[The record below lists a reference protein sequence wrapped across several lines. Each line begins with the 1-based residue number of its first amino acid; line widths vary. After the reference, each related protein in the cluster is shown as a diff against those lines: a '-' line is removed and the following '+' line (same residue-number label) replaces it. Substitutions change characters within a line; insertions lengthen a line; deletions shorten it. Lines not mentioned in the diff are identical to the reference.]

1 MSDMT
6 SGRWLRVVTPVV
18 VLLAIV
24 AASFA
29 GSPPETGSAA
39 SPAPVVAVYGDSL
52 VDAASDYLGWF
63 YGIRGMVVEF
73 HYWGG
78 TAPCDFFGDM
88 RSWPTPA
95 IAVML
100 FGGNTLT
107 QCTQNRGTP
116 EQVYAED
123 FETAASIFES
133 RAVELVWM
141 STPGLVGTT
150 EAENWVA
157 ELMQQTAAR
166 HGQLYVNAADVLTR
180 DSVYVPWQPC
190 QQADYNDDNCY
201 LGVVLIRA
209 DDGIHLRPSGA
220 RRWAERIVNA
230 TPLPSPDRP
239 PPPPPYPVVP
249 VQRIHGQDAIGTS
262 LAVSHAQFASG
273 QSANA
278 VVLAR
283 SDHFADALA
292 GGPLAAL
299 QNAPLLITPGAPLSG
314 TLDPRVLSEIQRVLP
329 AGKTVY
335 ILGGP
340 LAIAPGIDGTLQT
353 LGFTVTRVQG
363 ANQYA
368 TAVAIAG
375 RLGSPNVIFE
385 ATGLHFADSLSAV
398 PAAIRAH
405 GAILLTNGNVQAPET
420 VAYLAAH
427 PSAVRYAIGGPLA
440 AAGADPGAIP
450 VWGQDLFGTSAAVA
464 RWFFLDA
471 TTFGAATGFDFPD
484 ALSGGVFM
492 GNPNHLGPMLLLT
505 PYVPI
510 PTSISD
516 YLTQATDITHG
527 YIFGGPL
534 AVGDDVAGAL

>member
-1 MSDMT
+1 M
-6 SGRWLRVVTPVV
+6 
-18 VLLAIV
+18 VLALV

-29 GSPPETGSAA
+29 GSHPGTGAAA

-63 YGIRGMVVEF
+63 YGIRGMTVEF

-78 TAPCDFFGDM
+78 TAPCDFFSDM

-95 IAVML
+95 IAVIL

-123 FETAASIFES
+123 FETTASIFES
-133 RAVELVWM
+133 RGVELVWM
-141 STPGLVGTT
+141 STPGMVGTT

-157 ELMQQTAAR
+157 QLMQQTAAR

-180 DSVYVPWQPC
+180 DFVYVPWQPC
-190 QQADYNDDNCY
+190 QQADYNENNCY

-230 TPLPSPDRP
+230 TPDPSPDGP
-239 PPPPPYPVVP
+239 PTPPPYPVVP
-249 VQRIHGQDAIGTS
+249 VQRIYGQDAIDTS
-262 LAVSHAQFASG
+262 LAVSHALFASG
-273 QSANA
+273 SSANA

-283 SDHFADALA
+283 SDHFADTLA

-299 QNAPLLITPGAPLSG
+299 HAAPLLITPGAPLRD
-314 TLDPRVLSEIQRVLP
+314 TLDPRVLTEIQRVLP

-340 LAIAPGIDGTLQT
+340 LAIAPGIDATLQA
-353 LGFTVTRVQG
+353 LDYTVVRVQG
-363 ANQYA
+363 INQYA

-375 RLGSPNVIFE
+375 QLGNPNVIFE

-398 PAAIRAH
+398 PAAIRHH

-420 VAYLAAH
+420 AAYLAAH
-427 PSAVRYAIGGPLA
+427 SATRYAIGGPLA
-440 AAGADPGAIP
+440 AAGADPGAFA

-464 RWFFLDA
+464 QQFFLDA
-471 TTFGAATGFDFPD
+471 TTFGAATGSDFPD

-492 GNPNHLGPMLLLT
+492 GNPNHLGPMLLVT
-505 PYVPI
+505 PHRPI
-510 PTSISD
+510 PTSIAG
-516 YLTQATDITHG
+516 YLTNATHVTHG
-527 YIFGGPL
+527 YLFGGPL